1 MNLYD
6 KVKKKYREKG
16 ISGLV
21 KICHEHISSKI
32 NNCFY
37 YVCWMFPVDKN
48 LIVFES
54 EGDLTDNSFA
64 LYDYMRRKKLLGKY
78 KVVWLVNDP
87 ASAREYINHEKG
99 FINTIFVRKFPNRV
113 CFSRGKYLAGCRF
126 FIYDHSNVKHELHQ
140 RKGQKIIYLTHGFAG
155 YKAGKGSTGKEIS
168 KPDIVTVTS
177 QLSED
182 LYPSFE
188 DFGNTRFIHAG
199 MPRLDYFFDKDMGVQ
214 ERVNRKFSLNE
225 YKKVFLWMPTFR
237 ESEHKELSEDYINTE
252 THLPILTSKEK
263 LKSFNTYLSRNN
275 ILLIFKIH
283 PLQSK
288 LPVFQEWYSNMIFL
302 NDEQLHDI
310 NVQLYQFIPMTDAL
324 ITDYSSIS
332 ADYMLLNKPMIF
344 TLDDYA
350 DYKKS
355 RGGFI
360 PEDPISLWAGAHV
373 YDEKEF
379 YYAIQRIADGFDDY
393 KMDRDRLMPLF
404 YEHPDGNASKR
415 ICEFLGI
422 K

>member
-188 DFGNTRFIHAG
+188 DFGNARFIHAG
-199 MPRLDYFFDKDMGVQ
+199 MPRLDYFFEKDSNV
-214 ERVNRKFSLNE
+214 ETIINTRFSLPKYN
-225 YKKVFLWMPTFR
+225 KVFLWMPTFR
-237 ESEHKELSEDYINTE
+237 ESEHRDISEDYLNTE
-252 THLPILTSKEK
+252 THLPILTSKKELQEFQSFLNK
-263 LKSFNTYLSRNN
+263 NNLLMILKV
-275 ILLIFKIH
+275 H
-283 PLQSK
+283 PLQRN
-288 LPVFQEWYSNMIFL
+288 LPVFQTKNPNIIFL
-302 NDEQLHDI
+302 RDEDLHRL
-310 NVQLYQFIPMTDAL
+310 NVQLYQFIAMTDAL

-332 ADYMLLNKPMIF
+332 ADYMLLDKPMIF
-344 TLDDYA
+344 TLDDYEE
-350 DYKKS
+350 YKKS

-360 PEDPISLWAGAHV
+360 PSDPIKLWAGAHV
-373 YDEKEF
+373 YDKNEF
-379 YYAIQRIADGFDDY
+379 YGAISRVAEGYDDHREERH
-393 KMDRDRLMPLF
+393 KLLPLF
-404 YEHPDGNASKR
+404 YDHIDGKASER
-415 ICEFLGI
+415 ICSYLSL
-422 K
+422 